1 MTRIK
6 LLLFYLICIGPENF
20 FKILKSNIYEKRI
33 IYYFEL
39 SFDKIKF
46 IKPRV
51 KSESKIFYSFD
62 ELPSFL
68 KAKIKKNLGYEKLRI
83 FKYRLSATI
92 KLVVSFVDGE
102 FASYCFLACSEEQF
116 SLFRLRKNDI
126 YFFDCFTFL
135 EFRGLGL
142 IYNETKYAIDIFKKH
157 GYLRACVAIDSYN
170 TDSICAFNK
179 VGFYKTKEYR
189 VRKIFFIKKIFV
201 KNLFYKDL

>member
-1 MTRIK
+1 MARIK

-20 FKILKSNIYEKRI
+20 LKMLKSSIYEKRI

-39 SFDKIKF
+39 SFDKVKF
-46 IKPRV
+46 MESRV

-92 KLVVSFVDGE
+92 KLVASFVDGE

-116 SLFRLRKNDI
+116 SLFRLGKSDI
-126 YFFDCFTFL
+126 YFFDCFTFP

-142 IYNETKYAIDIFKKH
+142 IYNETKYAIDVFKEH
-157 GYLRACVAIDSYN
+157 GYSRACVAIDSYN
-170 TDSICAFNK
+170 KDSICAFNK
-179 VGFYKTKEYR
+179 IGFYKTKEYWL
-189 VRKIFFIKKIFV
+189 RKIFFIKKILV
-201 KNLFYKDL
+201 KNL